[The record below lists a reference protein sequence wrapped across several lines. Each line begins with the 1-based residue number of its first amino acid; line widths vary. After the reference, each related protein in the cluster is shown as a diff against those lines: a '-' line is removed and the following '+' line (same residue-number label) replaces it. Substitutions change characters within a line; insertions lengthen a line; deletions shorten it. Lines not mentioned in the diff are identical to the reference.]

1 MKPIIVLATILAFA
15 TAARAQAR
23 PTQNARQ
30 ALLEMFFSKTPGT
43 FEKHL
48 PEPTRAALRK
58 GDGQGLSLLQQFSLL
73 SSQINSQGQQLQ
85 TFEAGP
91 TLMVVEDSRTNSKFD
106 IMVERDDLRGEA
118 EEIELSFHAYKDGQP
133 QASFVSPHLTF
144 LMKQQTGV
152 WRLNEITVAIHM
164 ALDNP
169 EFLNEMTKNIAGLGA
184 TNMAGFGDTRP
195 AAANESA
202 AISSIRTLNTA
213 EVTYAATYPNRGYTC
228 SLWDLDGFGSNQASE
243 HHAMLIDSG
252 LATGKKAG
260 YVFTL
265 SSCAGSPASMFK
277 VTAVPAEP
285 AIGARSFCSDQSAVI
300 RYSMDGKAATCVTSG
315 KPLN

>member
-1 MKPIIVLATILAFA
+1 MKPIAVLATILTLVTVAC
-15 TAARAQAR
+15 AQPQ

-30 ALLEMFFSKTPGT
+30 ALLEMFFSKMPGT

-48 PEPTRAALRK
+48 PEATRAALRK

-73 SSQINSQGQQLQ
+73 SSQLNSQGQQLQ

-91 TLMVVEDSRTNSKFD
+91 TLMVVEDSRTNSKFH
-106 IMVERDDLRGEA
+106 ITVERDDLRGETD
-118 EEIELSFHAYKDGQP
+118 EIELSFHAYKDGQP

-144 LMKQQTGV
+144 LMKEQTGV

-169 EFLNEMTKNIAGLGA
+169 EFLKEITKNMANLGA
-184 TNMAGFGDTRP
+184 ANVTSLG
-195 AAANESA
+195 AAHSSANESA
-202 AISSIRTLNTA
+202 AVSALRTLNTA
-213 EVTYAATYPNRGYTC
+213 EATYATTYPNRGYTC
-228 SLWDLDGFGSNQASE
+228 SLWDLDGFGSSETSE

-265 SSCAGSPASMFK
+265 SGCAGSPASTFK

-300 RYSMDGKAATCVTSG
+300 RYAMDGKAATCLTSG

>member
-1 MKPIIVLATILAFA
+1 MMPIVVFATVLAFA
-15 TAARAQAR
+15 TIACPQSR

-43 FEKHL
+43 FDKHL
-48 PEPTRAALRK
+48 PEATRAALRK

-91 TLMVVEDSRTNSKFD
+91 TLVIVEDSRINSKFD
-106 IMVERDDLRGEA
+106 VSVERDDLGGESD
-118 EEIELSFHAYKDGQP
+118 EIELSFHAYKDGRP

-144 LMKQQTGV
+144 LMKEQTGI
-152 WRLNEITVAIHM
+152 WRLNEITVAVHM

-169 EFLNEMTKNIAGLGA
+169 EFLNQMTKNMTNLAGA
-184 TNMAGFGDTRP
+184 NMANLGGARS
-195 AAANESA
+195 AANESA
-202 AISSIRTLNTA
+202 AVSSLRTLNTA
-213 EVTYAATYPNRGYTC
+213 EITYAATYPNRGYTC
-228 SLWDLDGFGSNQASE
+228 SLWDLDGFGSSQASE
-243 HHAMLIDSG
+243 HHAMLIDSN

-260 YVFTL
+260 YVFML
-265 SSCAGSPASMFK
+265 SGCAGSPASTFK
-277 VTAVPAEP
+277 ATAVPAEP
-285 AIGARSFCSDQSAVI
+285 ALGARSLCSDQTAVI
-300 RYSMDGKAATCVTSG
+300 RYSVDGKPATCLSSG